1 MLLYSGH
8 YRNRTVQLAVD
19 FAFSPTAGCPEL
31 RPRSGTQCN
40 LLPRLN
46 FSVAVKKNAETF
58 REVRTFY
65 PRKYSVRPFQV
76 LMESLI
82 PYLTGNVHC
91 ACGDLMSN
99 VDMPDEA
106 DGAAAAAYAQSI
118 DRRGLKL
125 KLGIADLLG
134 LLSN

>member
-1 MLLYSGH
+1 MQKLSEKY
-8 YRNRTVQLAVD
+8 
-19 FAFSPTAGCPEL
+19 
-31 RPRSGTQCN
+31 
-40 LLPRLN
+40 
-46 FSVAVKKNAETF
+46 
-58 REVRTFY
+58 VRFT

-106 DGAAAAAYAQSI
+106 DGTAAAAYAQSI

-134 LLSN
+134 LLSKQPCDAPAIIQG